1 MKLPRPLVL
10 LLTIT
15 LLFFHCG
22 KDESILRNKPNVI
35 LILTDDQGYGDLSLH
50 GNDSLST
57 PHLDFLGAH
66 GVQFD
71 RFYVSP
77 VCAPTRASLLT
88 GRYHLRTG
96 VYWVTRG
103 AENMNPDEKTI
114 AEVFKENGYTTGC
127 FGKWHNGA
135 HYPYT
140 PNAQGFD
147 EFIGFKAGHWSN
159 YFNTILNY
167 NHDSLR
173 TDGYITDVL
182 TEKAIE
188 FIQRNRQNPFFCYI
202 PYNAPHTPYQVPDTY
217 FNRLIGK
224 LQIEDS
230 LTNIKRATIYGM
242 CENIDD
248 NVGKLMDKL
257 DQMGLADNTIIVFLT
272 DNGPNGD
279 RYNGNMRGKK
289 GSVHEGGVRVPCFFY
304 WKNRIEGGKKIYGL
318 AAHIDILPTLVHLCN
333 LDFKPGKPL
342 DGIDLSSYLLD
353 ERKSVIPD
361 RKIYNHQNQGGNLKM
376 YPGAIRT
383 PRYRFVTTGDRQY
396 NLYDMKEDPGE
407 NRDIS
412 ELNPELSAR
421 LYSDYVDWFNEVKIQ
436 AARERDIPVGYSESP
451 HTYLPAHEAYISPG
465 LSYEADVNGWAHD
478 WIIAWDEPGDTI
490 SGSLKCSNNQLEIEC
505 SPATLVKL
513 YSCFVFSPCPVRSG
527 PSIPPTP
534 LALWQPRHPSRIKT
548 SFP

>member
-1 MKLPRPLVL
+1 
-10 LLTIT
+10 
-15 LLFFHCG
+15 
-22 KDESILRNKPNVI
+22 
-35 LILTDDQGYGDLSLH
+35 
-50 GNDSLST
+50 
-57 PHLDFLGAH
+57 
-66 GVQFD
+66 
-71 RFYVSP
+71 
-77 VCAPTRASLLT
+77 
-88 GRYHLRTG
+88 
-96 VYWVTRG
+96 
-103 AENMNPDEKTI
+103 
-114 AEVFKENGYTTGC
+114 
-127 FGKWHNGA
+127 
-135 HYPYT
+135 
-140 PNAQGFD
+140 
-147 EFIGFKAGHWSN
+147 
-159 YFNTILNY
+159 
-167 NHDSLR
+167 
-173 TDGYITDVL
+173 
-182 TEKAIE
+182 
-188 FIQRNRQNPFFCYI
+188 
-202 PYNAPHTPYQVPDTY
+202 
-217 FNRLIGK
+217 
-224 LQIEDS
+224 
-230 LTNIKRATIYGM
+230 
-242 CENIDD
+242 
-248 NVGKLMDKL
+248 L

-490 SGSLKCSNNQLEIEC
+490 SWNIR
-505 SPATLVKL
+505 V
-513 YSCFVFSPCPVRSG
+513 VRSG
-527 PSIPPTP
+527 EFEFQLQYNTEPSNIGSEIR
-534 LALWQPRHPSRIKT
+534 LSIGEQSIRHQLVHPFFSDVHPHHDRLVRVVEAFEKDWGLESLGKLKLEKGDYHLKLFAPHVVVGEVAEVKGLIVKEL
-548 SFP
+548 